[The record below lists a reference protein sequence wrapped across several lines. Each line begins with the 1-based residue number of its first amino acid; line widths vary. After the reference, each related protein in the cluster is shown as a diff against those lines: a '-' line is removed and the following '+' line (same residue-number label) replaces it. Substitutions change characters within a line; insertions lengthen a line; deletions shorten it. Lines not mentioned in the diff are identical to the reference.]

1 MQAREWFAQMERDEA
16 DALALR
22 EHVAWERAQGTD
34 KPVRWI
40 CPYCYHE
47 LPDEHTPH
55 CGEAGHARAMTDE
68 EANES

>member
-22 EHVAWERAQGTD
+22 EHTAWERAQGTA

-40 CPYCYHE
+40 CPYCGHE
-47 LPDEHTPH
+47 LADEQTPC
-55 CGEAGHARAMTDE
+55 CGEVHVMPMTEDDLE
-68 EANES
+68 NF